1 MTKQGVAIQL
11 TDFATK
17 VEGMGSRERIGSDDD
32 IKIVLDD
39 REDDGPSPMTRNI
52 ANTGKG
58 AGSTTIKS
66 KRDISKRL
74 NNQSMNL
81 ITMSKIDS

>member
-1 MTKQGVAIQL
+1 M

-17 VEGMGSRERIGSDDD
+17 VEGIGSRERIGSDDD

-39 REDDGPSPMTRNI
+39 REDDPSAMTRNL
-52 ANTGKG
+52 ANTAKG

-66 KRDISKRL
+66 KREISKRL